1 MMSRDTLFACFTN
14 LNISETKQDI
24 EKLKAPLSLVR
35 KCCSVT
41 VKTRSTLFPLQWHFK
56 CLLRHYNISMAV

>member
-1 MMSRDTLFACFTN
+1 MTSRDTEFACFKN

-35 KCCSVT
+35 KCCSVAI
-41 VKTRSTLFPLQWHFK
+41 KTRSTIFPLQWHFLK
-56 CLLRHYNISMAV
+56 R

>member
-1 MMSRDTLFACFTN
+1 MTSRDTKFACFKT

-35 KCCSVT
+35 KCCSVAI
-41 VKTRSTLFPLQWHFK
+41 KTRSTIFPLQYVALQFSN
-56 CLLRHYNISMAV
+56 CLIV

>member
-1 MMSRDTLFACFTN
+1 MTSRDTYFACFNN

-35 KCCSVT
+35 KCCSVAI
-41 VKTRSTLFPLQWHFK
+41 KTRSTILPLQWHFK
-56 CLLRHYNISMAV
+56 QFE